1 MTASELSR
9 LVALDISKTRE
20 AFLDLPLPE
29 ESALI
34 GTTPKVLRRA
44 ADNFYQAWTYLR
56 SDRDLY
62 LRGEA
67 TAPST
72 GEKLRQR
79 DLWSRLF
86 LIIGS
91 YYDFSIRL
99 LVSAGEVRKSGTH
112 PIPGLGVTYAR
123 DWLPR
128 LAKQNLNVLLR
139 ELDLVRGGNLPEEE
153 ARKLTAKLFA
163 LLEVTRIE
171 EVPDAIVWETY
182 RDAAGLLAGNYI
194 TAMFAGAFGELLRNS
209 NISHEAIEEMDGIA
223 HSAASKVHA
232 FAQDLSEPNFV
243 KLSERF
249 LTTIFQ
255 QWGNIYDQARWDE
268 THKAGPFSAIRV
280 SELAPLANRD
290 ARMVA
295 KYGRKRIEK
304 IFEQQ
309 LALIVQSFGLYV
321 VSTRT
326 GQRTVDLICIS
337 ADPTA
342 RFTFLLEAKTSG
354 RPYALPRDDARALLE
369 YIREVRGGLT
379 TLPPLHFVLMIG
391 PYPSA
396 TLEKKLQG
404 LEAEAGLP
412 IRYCSADELAQLREV
427 VAGPLPLNDFADHL
441 LLASRVVPAGFAQT
455 MRSRVDE
462 LRSSHEA
469 LVRTMLAPVR

>member
-9 LVALDISKTRE
+9 LIALDISKTTD

-29 ESALI
+29 ESPLI
-34 GTTPKVLRRA
+34 GAAPKMLRRA
-44 ADNFYQAWTYLR
+44 ADSFYRSWSYLV
-56 SDRDLY
+56 SAKELY

-67 TAPST
+67 TVAST
-72 GEKLRQR
+72 GETLSGK
-79 DLWSRLF
+79 DLWWQLF
-86 LIIGS
+86 FVVGA

-99 LVSAGEVRKSGTH
+99 LLRKQTVY
-112 PIPGLGVTYAR
+112 PLPGLR
-123 DWLPR
+123 I
-128 LAKQNLNVLLR
+128 AKAEEWYSKVNWPIDAGR
-139 ELDLVRGGNLPEEE
+139 ELISLVEGDLLEEE
-153 ARKLTAKLFA
+153 AEQLATE
-163 LLEVTRIE
+163 LLSRFNAASLNEAA
-171 EVPDAIVWETY
+171 DAVLWEAD
-182 RDAAGLLAGNYI
+182 RGLAAFLAGNYI
-194 TAMFAGAFGELLRNS
+194 LALSSAVMAELLRRTNLPLEHIEDLDG
-209 NISHEAIEEMDGIA
+209 ISHRT
-223 HSAASKVHA
+223 AASLFGGPSSVGWPTHVLE
-232 FAQDLSEPNFV
+232 LSQRALATVFE
-243 KLSERF
+243 
-249 LTTIFQ
+249 
-255 QWGNIYDQARWDE
+255 QWVRIYDRPDLDKIPR
-268 THKAGPFSAIRV
+268 TGPFSSIRLA
-280 SELAPLANRD
+280 ELAPLANRD
-290 ARMVA
+290 ARMSK
-295 KYGRKRIEK
+295 KYGNKRIEK

-337 ADPTA
+337 ADRDA

-369 YIREVRGGLT
+369 YIRDVRTGLT
-379 TLPPLHFVLMIG
+379 TLPPLRFVLMLG
-391 PYPSA
+391 PSPSA

-412 IRYCSADELAQLREV
+412 IRYCSAHELAELREV

-441 LLASRVVPAGFAQT
+441 QRASRVVPAGFAQT